1 MLLPDRLR
9 EPGDPEPR
17 ECAGFSFNGL
27 FRTREVSIP
36 RDPMAERV
44 GFEPTVP
51 LRVHLISSQARSTR
65 LRHLSAGAEASKDPS
80 RGRPPGA
87 SRIVAVLL
95 RESFAASEPPC

>member
-36 RDPMAERV
+36 RDPMAV
-44 GFEPTVP
+44 GGVGSELV
-51 LRVHLISSQARSTR
+51 S
-65 LRHLSAGAEASKDPS
+65 EAIP
-80 RGRPPGA
+80 
-87 SRIVAVLL
+87 
-95 RESFAASEPPC
+95 